1 MGKKILLLV
10 LTSFTVLIL
19 GVVSFAFQFVTST
32 RASIHEEVD
41 RNEKFEGR
49 LENINFKDGDPITIL
64 LMGLDSRPGEIGGRA
79 DTMVL
84 LTINPHSESMH
95 MVSIP
100 RDTYTNIKGGLN
112 KINSSYQVGGA
123 EMTLNSVENLLDV
136 PVDYFVKVNMKGF
149 EGIVDA
155 VGGVEVYNDLDFTYG
170 NVHFPKGQLKL
181 DGNEALLY
189 ARMRKEDPRGDFG
202 RQKRQ
207 RQVIEA
213 LMQKG
218 ESLSSITNFG
228 EIVKVLKD
236 NVKTNMNLNEM
247 LKIQSNYKGARENI
261 EQHKIEGTDKTIKG
275 TYYYMPDKKK
285 LHEISD
291 NLKKHLE
298 VYNNDPGKEPSQEV
312 NETNELEEKGSKE
325 SGENRPDDSTKE
337 KEKPVK
343 QKDTRTNELKEES
356 SKESEDNK
364 TVDSAKEKEGSDKQ
378 KENGDKYSEEET
390 VKNSDKSNVNKVI
403 TENWPSVP
411 TSQENH
417 TRVTFDEGSQDWEE
431 MTTAISKGAGL
442 SKNDMILWWVGG
454 NGTNSVIATVTNKAQ
469 TDNYRVY
476 VSWVDG
482 AGYKPTKVEVL
493 YENDKKQ

>member
-1 MGKKILLLV
+1 MGKKFLLLV

-19 GVVSFAFQFVTST
+19 GVASFTFQFVIST

-41 RNEKFEGR
+41 RNEKSEGR

-155 VGGVEVYNDLDFTYG
+155 VGEVEVYNDLDFTYG

-218 ESLSSITNFG
+218 ESLSSITKFG

-236 NVKTNMNLNEM
+236 NVKTNMKLNEM

-285 LHEISD
+285 LHDISD

-298 VYNNDPGKEPSQEV
+298 LNNNDPGSKEV

-337 KEKPVK
+337 KEEPAK
-343 QKDTRTNELKEES
+343 QKDTETNELKEES
-356 SKESEDNK
+356 SKESEDNN
-364 TVDSAKEKEGSDKQ
+364 TVDSTKEKEESDKQ
-378 KENGDKYSEEET
+378 KENGDKDSEEET
-390 VKNSDKSNVNKVI
+390 VKNSDKSNVNQVI

-417 TRVTFDEGSQDWEE
+417 TRVTFDEGSLDWEE

-442 SKNDMILWWVGG
+442 SKSDMILWWVGG

-482 AGYKPTKVEVL
+482 AGYTPTKVEVL